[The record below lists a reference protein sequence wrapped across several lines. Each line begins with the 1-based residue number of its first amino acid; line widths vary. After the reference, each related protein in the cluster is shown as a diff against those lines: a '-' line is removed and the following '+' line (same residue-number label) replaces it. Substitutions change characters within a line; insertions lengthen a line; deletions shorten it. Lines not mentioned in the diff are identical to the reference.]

1 MITRRAVKAEIN
13 FVNLIDVTLVL
24 LIIFMVTAPAMQE
37 WIELD
42 LPSAKAAKSNLSE
55 GIIISVR
62 QDGTIYIDRD
72 KVGAADFPQKF
83 DQVWKSRSG
92 EPVYVRG
99 DRGVPYGSVVE
110 VIGYVKKVGG
120 ENVGLVVEEDTSRK

>member
-1 MITRRAVKAEIN
+1 MITRRSIKAEIN

-62 QDGTIYIDRD
+62 QDGTVFIDRE
-72 KVGAADFPQKF
+72 KVNASEFPQKF
-83 DQVWKSRSG
+83 DQVWQSRSG

-99 DRGVPYGSVVE
+99 DRGVSYGSVVE
-110 VIGYVKKVGG
+110 VIGYVKKAGG
-120 ENVGLVVEEDTSRK
+120 ENVGLVVEEDISRK

>member
-1 MITRRAVKAEIN
+1 MITRRSVKAEIN

-24 LIIFMVTAPAMQE
+24 LIIFMVTAPLIQK

-42 LPSAKAAKSNLSE
+42 LPSAKAAKQNLSE
-55 GIIISVR
+55 GIIVSVQ
-62 QDGTIYIDRD
+62 QDGAVFIDRD
-72 KVGAADFPQKF
+72 KVTAADFPQKF

-110 VIGYVKKVGG
+110 VIRYIKKVGG
-120 ENVGLVVEEDTSRK
+120 ENVGLVVEEDTTRK